1 RWMRN
6 GKCRPPPASAQSTA
20 RRVDSSCTEALRAC
34 TALARSA
41 GCAELAESHA
51 HVASES
57 LGQVTLVRETSR
69 QSNLDDSF
77 IGRGKPATG
86 ELNAEPAHVFTDG
99 AAPVPPES
107 AGKVVRADSGLR
119 GEVGKRELL
128 GEPAPEN
135 VRHATEPRGRPVPR
149 DRGGPARRRREQF
162 EREPLHRQRREV
174 VHPAILLVEPEGE
187 GGPRASP
194 GLRRA
199 NQKRCSIS

>member
-1 RWMRN
+1 
-6 GKCRPPPASAQSTA
+6 
-20 RRVDSSCTEALRAC
+20 
-34 TALARSA
+34 
-41 GCAELAESHA
+41 
-51 HVASES
+51 
-57 LGQVTLVRETSR
+57 
-69 QSNLDDSF
+69 SNLDDSF

-135 VRHATEPRGRPVPR
+135 VRHTTEPRGRPVPR
-149 DRGGPARRRREQF
+149 DRGGPARRRREQL

-187 GGPRASP
+187 VCRRASP
-194 GLRRA
+194 ELRRA
-199 NQKRCSIS
+199 NQNGRPIPESRQRRRGDLDVERAPSGVVPAI